1 MARDIYAEVTDKI
14 IAQIEAGSLPWVK
27 PWTNAEGCN
36 SGLPVN
42 YSTGKAYRGINVLML
57 WASGFPDQRWLTFK
71 QAQAIGANVRKGEH
85 GSLVVF
91 YKKWDLKDT
100 NASVESVTKSIPI
113 LRSFTVFN
121 VSQIDGLK
129 TDAAPV
135 EPRPITYTRAAELLA
150 QATMAHGGN
159 RAFYSPANDSIT
171 LPRLEQFASEADYFV
186 TGLHELTHWTG
197 HKSRLARDFSGRFG
211 TDAYAFEELI
221 AEMGAAFLCADS
233 GIEYTTQHASYIES
247 WLRVLKADKKAILT
261 AASQAQKAA
270 DFCKLIDTA
279 EESEEGD
286 AVLCA

>member
-14 IAQIEAGSLPWVK
+14 IAKIEAGALPWVK
-27 PWTNAEGCN
+27 PWSNAEGCN

-57 WASGFPDQRWLTFK
+57 WASGFPDQRWLTYK
-71 QAQAIGANVRKGEH
+71 QAQAVGANVRKGEH

-100 NASVESVTKSIPI
+100 NAAGESVTKSIPI

-121 VSQIDGLK
+121 VSQIDGLT
-129 TDAAPV
+129 TDAMPV
-135 EPRPITYTRAAELLA
+135 EPRQITYTRSAELLA
-150 QATMAHGGN
+150 QAKVAHGGN

-171 LPRLEQFASEADYFV
+171 LPRLEQFATEADYFA

-221 AEMGAAFLCADS
+221 AEMGAAFLCADT
-233 GIEYTTQHASYIES
+233 GIEYTTQHASYIET
-247 WLRVLKADKKAILT
+247 WLRVLKSDKKAILT

-270 DFCKLIDTA
+270 DFCKPIDA
-279 EESEEGD
+279 NEESDD